1 MPADPAKMM
10 LGDRDNARQL
20 DLINQKYYFDQ
31 PVYKQ
36 YLYYLQDLLSALLVI
51 VLDQLLVQHQ

>member
-20 DLINQKYYFDQ
+20 ELINQKYYFDQ

-36 YLYYLQDLLSALLVI
+36 YMYYLQDLSPVSIHFTNPIYPLYY
-51 VLDQLLVQHQ
+51 